1 MAGTRTVHRGSRGR
15 FAGASSGRAEK
26 VAVGRRSLSSQAKS
40 STVARR
46 PTISAARPKSKA
58 VYRVIGRPNSR
69 KRREFSKKV
78 LTGAAVGVAVGVVV
92 GSQAIPMNRSIRRVN
107 GTPRMRTNVA
117 ERVAAASAIRKTHA
131 TNSVLGRAEAIPM
144 ARAGVSLREAAKA
157 AGAGGARRSGPNYG
171 LAKGKKEYVGRRVTD
186 GNYGFKLRGK

>member
-46 PTISAARPKSKA
+46 PTTSAARPKSKA
-58 VYRVIGRPNSR
+58 VYKVIGRPNSR
-69 KRREFSKKV
+69 KRTQFSKRALQV
-78 LTGAAVGVAVGVVV
+78 TAVGVVGATV
-92 GSQAIPMNRSIRRVN
+92 AYQARNYAGLHGLPTS
-107 GTPRMRTNVA
+107 PRMRTNVA
-117 ERVAAASAIRKTHA
+117 ERVAAASVIRKTHA
-131 TNSVLGRAEAIPM
+131 TNSVLGRAEGIPM

-171 LAKGKKEYVGRRVTD
+171 LAKGRKEYVGRRVTD